1 MFAVILNII
10 MIGYLVHRGI
20 ENTDD
25 FEDILV
31 PALCTTACS
40 LSVGLFQAIL
50 LVFGSMAG
58 GGLLVSNYNWSGV
71 EDAWD
76 QAKKDGGAEVELGAA
91 LLV

>member
-1 MFAVILNII
+1 MFAVILNLV
-10 MIGYLVHRGI
+10 MIGYLIHRGI

-25 FEDILV
+25 SEDILI

-40 LSVGLFQAIL
+40 LSVGMFQAIL

-58 GGLLVSNYNWSGV
+58 GGLLVSSYDWNGV
-71 EDAWD
+71 SEAWD
-76 QAKKDGGAEVELGAA
+76 QAKKDGGTEVELGAA